1 MILQRP
7 SNFCRLIGLILGSS
21 QPSIATELVW
31 LCLILGLSFLACSP
45 DLPEPTAD
53 FYAKQGWSQYKN
65 GQYEDAKN
73 SFQSAQQLDQDST
86 EAALGLG
93 WLAFVKSVDRQALE
107 LAKSEL
113 EKALLLANQ
122 NGDRDLLDDARAGLA
137 GINLSLELYQDAI
150 MYGEQIRDDY
160 QFTRGQ
166 PRFGSKELTLLLA
179 ISYFHLG
186 EYDQSV
192 EKIQQVN
199 PNFSWQSGDPP
210 GKILKE
216 LEKQS

>member
-1 MILQRP
+1 
-7 SNFCRLIGLILGSS
+7 LGSS
-21 QPSIATELVW
+21 RSAITTELVW
-31 LCLILGLSFLACSP
+31 LCLTLGLSFLACSP

-65 GQYEDAKN
+65 DQYEDAKN
-73 SFQSAQQLDQDST
+73 SFQLAQQLDQDST

-113 EKALLLANQ
+113 KKALLLANQ

-150 MYGEQIRDDY
+150 KYGEQIRDDY

-166 PRFGSKELTLLLA
+166 PSFGSKELTLLLA

-186 EYDQSV
+186 EYNQSV

-210 GKILKE
+210 SKILKE
-216 LEKQS
+216 LETQS